1 VRDRDSADIT
11 DLRTNAGA
19 RWLRAAHDI
28 LDRLESTQMPAIAEA
43 AALCA
48 NAIAANGL
56 VHLFGTGH
64 SRIPLEEMFPRYG
77 SYPGFH
83 PMAELSM
90 TYHTQVVGVNG
101 QRQAMFIERMEG
113 LAETILSNFQFGEH
127 DVMMVFSAGG
137 LGSASIEMATG
148 ARERGLPVVAV
159 TSVTQSRAGTP
170 GHSSGTRLMDHAD
183 IVIDVGTPSGDA
195 MITLDGLETPVGP
208 GSTLAFVAV
217 VNEIKVLTADLLH
230 QHGALPDVLTSATL
244 VGTERSAEMF
254 NTAYQDYARRLS
266 RVLAG
271 AQPYLPPQASS
282 ASVTR
287 E

>member
-1 VRDRDSADIT
+1 
-11 DLRTNAGA
+11 
-19 RWLRAAHDI
+19 
-28 LDRLESTQMPAIAEA
+28 
-43 AALCA
+43 
-48 NAIAANGL
+48 
-56 VHLFGTGH
+56 
-64 SRIPLEEMFPRYG
+64 
-77 SYPGFH
+77 
-83 PMAELSM
+83 
-90 TYHTQVVGVNG
+90 VNG
-101 QRQAMFIERMEG
+101 QRQAMFIERVEG

-127 DVMMVFSAGG
+127 DVMIVFSASG